1 MLSINNNELYPVFLK
16 LETLNVLIIGGGGAG
31 TEKLHFMMKNSPNA
45 KVTLIAAEVSEEIKE
60 IAKQHPTVSLFRRNF
75 EEQDLNERDI
85 VIVATDDAALNKDIR
100 NKAKSRKILVNVAD
114 TPDLCDFYL
123 GSIVTKGD
131 LKIAISTNGKSPTFA
146 KRLREVLE
154 DILPDELPQLINNL
168 QQIRNNLKTGFTEKV
183 KQLNNITSTLVN
195 EHK

>member
-1 MLSINNNELYPVFLK
+1 MATKTNELYPIFLK
-16 LETLNVLIIGGGGAG
+16 LELLNVLIVGGGVAG

-45 KVTLIAAEVSEEIKE
+45 KVTLIASEVSEEINE
-60 IAKQHPTVSLFRRNF
+60 IVKHHTSVTLFRRNF
-75 EEQDLNERDI
+75 EEHDLDEKDI
-85 VIVATDDAALNKDIR
+85 VIVATDDAAVNKDIR

-114 TPDLCDFYL
+114 TPNLCDFYL

-146 KRLREVLE
+146 KRFREVLE
-154 DILPDELPQLINNL
+154 EILPNELPQLINNL
-168 QQIRNNLKTGFTEKV
+168 QQIRNNLKNGFAEKV

-195 EHK
+195 ERK

>member
-1 MLSINNNELYPVFLK
+1 MAPSNHNELYPVFLK

-45 KVTLIAAEVSEEIKE
+45 KVTLIALEVSEEINE
-60 IAKQHPTVSLFRRNF
+60 IVKQHASVTLFRRNF

-85 VIVATDDAALNKDIR
+85 VIVATDDALLNKDIR
-100 NKAKSRKILVNVAD
+100 NKAKAKKILVNVAD

-123 GSIVTKGD
+123 GAIVTKGD

-146 KRLREVLE
+146 KRFREVLE
-154 DILPDELPQLINNL
+154 EILPNELPQLINNL
-168 QQIRNNLKTGFTEKV
+168 QQIRNTLKTGFAEKV
-183 KQLNNITSTLVN
+183 KQLNDITSTLVN